1 MHADSLGLN
10 CNYCFYFFPDTANL
24 IKEQRMLREIFH
36 VPIVYS
42 TVWKKTQTSL
52 KSQWIF
58 HQALFKLCVY
68 QDLHFCCGL
77 TLLSFIYNL
86 QNQRETYAQKNMS
99 LDCFPTAVEC
109 LEHWSLDTNFKKTS
123 WMAVQSYEPQ
133 FPLYI
138 FFTPA
143 RLLSGSD
150 QRWTSWTT
158 DWSADLL
165 EC

>member
-1 MHADSLGLN
+1 RLTERGS
-10 CNYCFYFFPDTANL
+10 C
-24 IKEQRMLREIFH
+24 
-36 VPIVYS
+36 S
-42 TVWKKTQTSL
+42 TKKGTGIL
-52 KSQWIF
+52 
-58 HQALFKLCVY
+58 
-68 QDLHFCCGL
+68 
-77 TLLSFIYNL
+77 
-86 QNQRETYAQKNMS
+86 NQRETYAQKNMS

-150 QRWTSWTT
+150 QR
-158 DWSADLL
+158 
-165 EC
+165 

>member
-1 MHADSLGLN
+1 MDWGKTLSLEQLSATDLASLPRVSRLTWSKLRSRDSG
-10 CNYCFYFFPDTANL
+10 A
-24 IKEQRMLREIFH
+24 
-36 VPIVYS
+36 
-42 TVWKKTQTSL
+42 
-52 KSQWIF
+52 
-58 HQALFKLCVY
+58 QAATFRPS
-68 QDLHFCCGL
+68 H
-77 TLLSFIYNL
+77 

-150 QRWTSWTT
+150 QR
-158 DWSADLL
+158 
-165 EC
+165 